1 MDPAEITRILNLP
14 ISEQLLASAIPARVA
29 YSALD
34 GSPRVIPIAFH
45 WDGSNIV
52 VCTLPNSAKVPA
64 LEADPRV
71 AITID
76 TEHFPPHVL
85 LVRGT
90 AHIETVEGLPDEYLA
105 ASRKMVPDDQ
115 WDGWETGVRALYD
128 RMVRITVEP
137 TWVKLLDFETTIP
150 SAVQELVDQHQQP

>member
-1 MDPAEITRILNLP
+1 
-14 ISEQLLASAIPARVA
+14 
-29 YSALD
+29 
-34 GSPRVIPIAFH
+34 
-45 WDGSNIV
+45 
-52 VCTLPNSAKVPA
+52 
-64 LEADPRV
+64 
-71 AITID
+71 
-76 TEHFPPHVL
+76 
-85 LVRGT
+85 VRGT

-137 TWVKLLDFETTIP
+137 TWVKLLDFKTTIP